1 MKCGLL
7 GKKLSHSYSPQIH
20 SNLGDYPYIL
30 EEIPSDG
37 LQEFFA
43 NNDYTGLNVT
53 IPYKKDV
60 IPFCDELTDCAR
72 KMGAVNT
79 IVQRKDGTRIGHNT
93 DFFGFSSMV
102 NRMHVSLS
110 GKKVLVLGSGGA
122 SVTAVAVLKE
132 LGAKVTV
139 ISRSGE
145 NNYSNLHMHKDA
157 SFIVNTT
164 PVGMY
169 PNAGVSPVDL
179 DLFPHL
185 EGVLDLIY
193 NPAKTRLLLDA
204 EARNIP
210 CQNGLWMLVAQAKES
225 AEWFTGSKI
234 CDDIIGAVHEKLQK
248 QMENI
253 VLIGMPGC
261 GKSTIGRMLAE
272 KLGRVFVD
280 ADEEIVQRAGMSIP
294 EIFATQGESGF
305 RKLETEILSIFGQE
319 SGQVIATGGGC
330 VTREEN
336 YPLLHQ
342 NGTIYWIK
350 RDLAKL
356 PTDGRPLSQTIALEQ
371 MYAVRQPMYK
381 RFCDCIVSNE
391 GAPEDAVLEI
401 QKGYSYEDFSD

>member
-7 GKKLSHSYSPQIH
+7 GEKLAHSYSPQIH
-20 SNLGDYPYIL
+20 SNLGEYDYTL
-30 EEIPSDG
+30 EEVQPEKLQDFFTNSD
-37 LQEFFA
+37 F
-43 NNDYTGLNVT
+43 TGLNVT

-79 IVQRKDGTRIGHNT
+79 IVQHKDGTRIGHNT
-93 DFFGFSSMV
+93 DFFGFSSML
-102 NRMHVSLS
+102 NRMQISLS
-110 GKKVLVLGSGGA
+110 EKKALVLGSGGA

-145 NNYSNLHMHKDA
+145 NNYSNLHLHKDA
-157 SFIVNTT
+157 SLIVNTT

-169 PNAGVSPVDL
+169 PNAGDSPVDL

-225 AEWFTGSKI
+225 AEWFLNTKISDDVIGSI
-234 CDDIIGAVHEKLQK
+234 HNKLQK

-253 VLIGMPGC
+253 ILIGMPGC
-261 GKSTIGRMLAE
+261 GKSTIGRILAE

-280 ADEEIVQRAGMSIP
+280 ADEEIVLRAGMSIS
-294 EIFATQGESGF
+294 EIFAKQGESGF
-305 RKLETEILSIFGQE
+305 RKLETEVLSILGQK

-342 NGTIYWIK
+342 NGTIYWLK
-350 RDLAKL
+350 RDLSKL
-356 PTDGRPLSQTIALEQ
+356 PTDGRPLSQTGALEQ
-371 MYAVRQPMYK
+371 MYAVRQPMYD
-381 RFCDCIVSNE
+381 RFCDCIVSNDGPVE
-391 GAPEDAVLEI
+391 EAVLEML
-401 QKGYSYEDFSD
+401 KGYSYEDFGN

>member
-20 SNLGDYPYIL
+20 SYLGDYPYIL
-30 EEIPSDG
+30 EEVSPDG

-60 IPFCDELTDCAR
+60 IPFCDELSDCAR

-79 IVQRKDGTRIGHNT
+79 IVQRNDGKRIGHNT

-102 NRMHVSLS
+102 SRMQIPLT
-110 GKKVLVLGSGGA
+110 GKKALVLGSGGA
-122 SVTAVAVLKE
+122 SVTAVAVLKDF
-132 LGAKVTV
+132 GAKVTV

-145 NNYSNLHMHKDA
+145 NNYDNLHLHTDA
-157 SFIVNTT
+157 SIIVNAT

-210 CQNGLWMLVAQAKES
+210 YQNGLWMLVAQAKES
-225 AEWFTGSKI
+225 AEWFTDSKI
-234 CDDIIGAVHEKLQK
+234 SDDVICVIHEKLQK

-261 GKSTIGRMLAE
+261 GKSTVGRMLAE
-272 KLGRVFVD
+272 KLGRDFVD
-280 ADEEIVQRAGMSIP
+280 ADEEIVQRARMSIP
-294 EIFATQGESGF
+294 EIFTAQGETGF
-305 RKLETEILSIFGQE
+305 RRLETEVLSILGQK

-342 NGTIYWIK
+342 NGIIYWLK

-356 PTDGRPLSQTIALEQ
+356 PTDGRPLSQTVALEQ
-371 MYAVRQPMYK
+371 MYAVRQPMYN
-381 RFCDCIVSNE
+381 RFCDCVVSNDDS
-391 GAPEDAVLEI
+391 PEEAVLEI
-401 QKGYSYEDFSD
+401 LKGY

>member
-1 MKCGLL
+1 
-7 GKKLSHSYSPQIH
+7 
-20 SNLGDYPYIL
+20 
-30 EEIPSDG
+30 
-37 LQEFFA
+37 
-43 NNDYTGLNVT
+43 
-53 IPYKKDV
+53 
-60 IPFCDELTDCAR
+60 
-72 KMGAVNT
+72 
-79 IVQRKDGTRIGHNT
+79 
-93 DFFGFSSMV
+93 MV

-169 PNAGVSPVDL
+169 PNAGISPVNL

-185 EGVLDLIY
+185 EGVFDLIY

-225 AEWFTGSKI
+225 AEWFLNKKI
-234 CDDIIGAVHEKLQK
+234 SDDVIGVIHNKLQK

-253 VLIGMPGC
+253 ILIGMPGC
-261 GKSTIGRMLAE
+261 GKSTVGRILAE

-280 ADEEIVQRAGMSIP
+280 ADEEIVLRTGMSIP
-294 EIFATQGESGF
+294 EIFAEQGESGF
-305 RKLETEILSIFGQE
+305 RKLETEVLSILGQK
-319 SGQVIATGGGC
+319 SAQVIATGGGC
-330 VTREEN
+330 VTQEEN
-336 YPLLHQ
+336 YQLLHQ

-371 MYAVRQPMYK
+371 MYAVRQPMYN
-381 RFCDCIVSNE
+381 RFCDYIVSND
-391 GAPEDAVLEI
+391 GPVEDAVLEI
-401 QKGYSYEDFSD
+401 LKGYSYENFGN